1 MHDAD
6 ERNELSAVVFH
17 KQDVAITDL
26 EFRRI
31 GHLHRLT
38 AHCTAKHLQSDLRSG
53 LSFNRVLY
61 LKSNITV
68 DVALTAFPNP
78 LRTHISNRSLKDYF
92 GTADELIKGRWND
105 CRGECAAADREDPSA
120 SE

>member
-68 DVALTAFPNP
+68 DVTLTAFPNP

-92 GTADELIKGRWND
+92 ATADKLIKGWWKD
-105 CRGECAAADREDPSA
+105 CHRQCAEADREDPSA

>member
-31 GHLHRLT
+31 GYPHRLT
-38 AHCTAKHLQSDLRSG
+38 AHCTAKHLQSDLSSG

-68 DVALTAFPNP
+68 DLALTAFPNP
-78 LRTHISNRSLKDYF
+78 LRTPISDRSLKDYY
-92 GTADELIKGRWND
+92 GHDSEHIKRKV
-105 CRGECAAADREDPSA
+105 AAALMA
-120 SE
+120 S

>member
-17 KQDVAITDL
+17 KQGVAIDDL
-26 EFRRI
+26 EFRHI

-38 AHCTAKHLQSDLRSG
+38 AQCTAKQLQSDLRSG

-92 GTADELIKGRWND
+92 GTSDELINGSWND
-105 CRGECAAADREDPSA
+105 CRAESAPADLEHRSPS
-120 SE
+120 